1 MKNLFLQYK
10 EGQYG
15 IGFQNAQNQIAEMR
29 NNQWKMSRVDN
40 KFQKFRGTKFQR
52 GEWVRCRKTAE
63 GNEIFL

>member
-10 EGQYG
+10 EEQYG

-29 NNQWKMSRVDN
+29 NNQWKMNRMNN
-40 KFQKFRGTKFQR
+40 KFQEFRGRKFQ
-52 GEWVRCRKTAE
+52 GGKWVRCRKIAE